1 MPKIDRRTYRNE
13 AGDVICWKSGDDE
26 VSVSR
31 VGILA
36 GNGRTG
42 EAEWVDDSNIAR
54 SVRREM
60 PLVTVA
66 RVWLP
71 VLRGTSTFGPLTRE
85 EENAIL
91 HRARKRSREAA

>member
-13 AGDVICWKSGDDE
+13 AGDVICWKQGDDE

-42 EAEWVDDSNIAR
+42 EAEWVDEADIAR
-54 SVRREM
+54 NVRENRLISV
-60 PLVTVA
+60 A
-66 RVWLP
+66 AAWLP
-71 VLRGTSTFGPLTRE
+71 YLRKPNYLDEPTRE
-85 EENAIL
+85 DEDAIL